1 MYLQR
6 VINFF
11 IKILSAASLTF
22 AVSLSTFVNAAA
34 IFEPHITEGQN
45 NPVCGVALNYY
56 SKAYHSKAASLEPL
70 SGDNI
75 VRPSFSVL
83 ESFGDEGAIIKAD
96 ISVGGQAHVLLYS
109 RRMHSWRGD
118 NFEGYL
124 ISPEQVSGLVDQ
136 IKQGKE
142 TSIKPFYGTAW
153 RQETPFQMNGD
164 WYMDETM
171 PAFDEN
177 NGDRN
182 IFRLL
187 GGGTIEKVCQIKI
200 FESFDA
206 KKVTHSSELP
216 FFSAYVRSMEEIM
229 LSDGSCGTSHPEV
242 GAQESGRYFVS
253 QSVMRPWALNFEP
266 GKFDP
271 PKKLLNEHFDQ
282 WRYSDIWSYRERD
295 VLENLKLDAQS
306 ELSLYLQKNFS
317 YSLESAN
324 TLASQI
330 LDEMKISYYS
340 LASFDDAGKDF
351 SKYQQLIDG
360 NLAGWQQFANS
371 MEFSEESMLFPE
383 FSLVVDNPH
392 LIEKL
397 PQSGKAE
404 NYVTIYGKD
413 LLMAAAHMN
422 NYDAV
427 RYLVEHGWA
436 LDRATY
442 KEDGMCWEGPS
453 RVNRSAL
460 TYAVENASP
469 YLISY
474 LIRSGANAE
483 VVDSDKNNLNFYLQ
497 KNPRFSDQ
505 QKSLGLSGVLAL
517 YPADVKIKPSF
528 SCDGKLGRVEASI
541 CKSEGLSIYDLE
553 LRDAFTKARSISNLS
568 DLIKNSQI
576 KWLINRNK
584 LCGAFIEDFQLN
596 ACIARITRAR
606 IRYLENIASSF

>member
-6 VINFF
+6 VISFF
-11 IKILSAASLTF
+11 IKVLSAASLTF
-22 AVSLSTFVNAAA
+22 SVSLSAFVHAAA
-34 IFEPHITEGQN
+34 IFEPHIIEGQN
-45 NPVCGVALNYY
+45 SPVCGVALNYY
-56 SKAYHSKAASLEPL
+56 SKSYQSKAASLEPL

-83 ESFGDEGAIIKAD
+83 ESFGVEGAIIKAD
-96 ISVGGQAHVLLYS
+96 INVGGQARVLLYS
-109 RRMHSWRGD
+109 RRMHGWRGD

-124 ISPEQVSGLVDQ
+124 ISPEQVPDLVDQ
-136 IKQGKE
+136 IRQGKE
-142 TSIKPFYGTAW
+142 TAIKPFYGTAW
-153 RQETPFQMNGD
+153 RQETPFQMNGE
-164 WYMDETM
+164 WYLDETV

-177 NGDRN
+177 NGERN

-187 GGGTIEKVCQIKI
+187 GDGTIEKVCQIKI

-216 FFSAYVRSMEEIM
+216 FFSAYVRSMEKIM
-229 LSDGSCGTSHPEV
+229 LSGASCWSSHPEV

-271 PKKLLNEHFDQ
+271 PKKLLDEHFDQ

-306 ELSLYLQKNFS
+306 ELSIYLQKSFS
-317 YSLESAN
+317 YSLENAN
-324 TLASQI
+324 TLAVQI

-340 LASFDDAGKDF
+340 LASFNDAGKDF

-360 NLAGWQQFANS
+360 NLAGWQQFAKS
-371 MEFSEESMLFPE
+371 IGMAEESVLFPE

-397 PQSGKAE
+397 PQTGKAE
-404 NYVTIYGKD
+404 RFVTIYGKD

-427 RYLVEHGWA
+427 KYLVGHGWS
-436 LDRATY
+436 LDRVTF

-483 VVDSDKNNLNFYLQ
+483 IIDSDKNNLNFYLQ
-497 KNPRFSDQ
+497 KNPRFNDQ

-517 YPADVKIKPSF
+517 YPADAEIKPSF
-528 SCDGKLGRVEASI
+528 SCDGKLGRIETSI

-568 DLIKNSQI
+568 GLIKSSQI
-576 KWLINRNK
+576 KWLANRNK
-584 LCGAFIEDFQLN
+584 LCGVFVEDSQLD
-596 ACIARITRAR
+596 ACIARTTRAR
-606 IRYLENIASSF
+606 IRYLESVASSF